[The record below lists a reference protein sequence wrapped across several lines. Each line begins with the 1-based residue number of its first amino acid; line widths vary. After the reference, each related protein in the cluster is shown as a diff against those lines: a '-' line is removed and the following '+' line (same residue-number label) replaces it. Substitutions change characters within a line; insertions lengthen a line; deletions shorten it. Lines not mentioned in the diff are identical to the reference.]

1 MSTLSENREGQGELP
16 EGGEFKLCSE
26 GWRSLG
32 QIRHQQF
39 FNAKGQIEN
48 IFMGAIQSL
57 LQIIDIAVVV

>member
-1 MSTLSENREGQGELP
+1 MWEVSTLSENQEGQGELP

-39 FNAKGQIEN
+39 FNAKG
-48 IFMGAIQSL
+48 
-57 LQIIDIAVVV
+57 